1 MFDFAS
7 YHRAATLAD
16 AINLLADNPQAKL
29 LAGGTDVLIQL
40 HHHNDRYRHIVDI
53 HNLAELR
60 GITLAEDG
68 SLRIGSATT
77 FTQLIE
83 DPITQRHLPAL
94 CAAATSIAGPQIRN
108 VATYGGNICN
118 GATSADSA
126 TPTLI
131 YDAKLEIHSP
141 RGVRF
146 VPINGFHTGPGK
158 VSLEHDEILVAFHF
172 PPQPKEHA
180 GSAHFKYAM
189 RDAMDISTIGCAAH
203 CRLDNGNFSELRLAF
218 GVAAPTPIRCQ
229 HAEQTAQNAPLNLQT
244 LEAISESVLQ
254 DVAPRSSWRASK
266 EFRLHLIQTMT
277 KKVISEAVAA
287 AGTPLS
293 ELLREQGLLSV
304 KQGCCVGE
312 CGACTV
318 LVDGTAI
325 DSCLYL
331 AAWAEGKEIRTL
343 EGEAKGGKLSHVQ
356 QAYAK
361 SGAVQCGFCTPGL
374 IMATVSVKPMP
385 SVTPAPCRL
394 N

>member
-7 YHRAATLAD
+7 YHRATTLAD
-16 AINLLADNPQAKL
+16 AITLLADNPQAKL

-60 GITLAEDG
+60 GITQAEDG
-68 SLRIGSATT
+68 ALRIGSATT

-83 DPITQRHLPAL
+83 DPVIQRNLPAL
-94 CAAATSIAGPQIRN
+94 CAAAASIAGPQIRN

-131 YDAKLEIHSP
+131 YDAKLELHSP

-254 DVAPRSSWRASK
+254 DVA
-266 EFRLHLIQTMT
+266 
-277 KKVISEAVAA
+277 
-287 AGTPLS
+287 
-293 ELLREQGLLSV
+293 
-304 KQGCCVGE
+304 
-312 CGACTV
+312 CTV

-325 DSCLYL
+325 DSCLFL

-356 QAYAK
+356 LAYAK

-374 IMATVSVKPMP
+374 IMATTAMLAKPREKP
-385 SVTPAPCRL
+385 LTITEIRRGLAGNLCRCTGYQMIVNTVL
-394 N
+394 DCEKTK